1 MVNAKEPWASKYWLV
16 SPWNFMEEVTKDF
29 NIPKRVTVVDTTLR
43 DGEQTAG
50 IVFTKDDK
58 IRIAEKLAEVG
69 IQGIEACYIGVSAD
83 DEAVLRELTKRN
95 LGPKIYAAC
104 RAHSGDVKKA
114 ADCGVYGVYMGV
126 PSSPHA
132 LKYAYGWTLE
142 EAQDR
147 SIKAS
152 LTAKELGLFSGIFPI
167 DGSRTDMD
175 WYFRFVERIAKE
187 GAMDRLVIADTY
199 GVLSPH
205 SAAYWVR
212 KVKERL
218 NKPLDVHFHNNFG
231 MATANTIAGVVNG
244 AEVINTTIMGLGEE
258 AGNAPLEEVAV
269 ALRAQYGIDLGIRYD
284 KLCELAELVSKLS
297 GEVIPPS
304 RPFIGSR
311 VYTIEAGIT
320 AHTYMMVKDT
330 NPLVKFPVLPE
341 FIGHKPPEV
350 VIGKYSG
357 ATNVQFWAEK
367 VGIELTED
375 ETLAVL
381 ELIKAQ
387 AIKFKRLLTED
398 EFRTIAQQVKQN
410 TG

>member
-1 MVNAKEPWASKYWLV
+1 VATDKQPWASKYWLV
-16 SPWNFMEEVTKDF
+16 SPWNFMDEVTKDF
-29 NIPKRVTVVDTTLR
+29 NIPEKVTVVDTTLR

-50 IVFTKDDK
+50 VIFSKDDK
-58 IRIAEKLAEVG
+58 IQIAEKLAEVG
-69 IQGIEACYIGVSAD
+69 VHGIEACYIGVSEE

-95 LGPKIYAAC
+95 LGHTKIYAAC
-104 RAHSGDVKKA
+104 RAHSPDVKKA

-132 LKYAYGWTLE
+132 LKYAYGWTME

-152 LTAKELGLFSGIFPI
+152 LTARELGLFSGIFPI
-167 DGSRTDMD
+167 DGSRSDMD
-175 WYFRFVERIAKE
+175 WYFKFVERIAQE

-205 SAAYWVR
+205 SAAYWVK
-212 KVKERL
+212 KVKERID
-218 NKPLDVHFHNNFG
+218 KPLDVHFHNNFG

-244 AEVINTTIMGLGEE
+244 AEVINTTTMGLGEE

-269 ALRAQYGIDLGIRYD
+269 ALRAQYGVDLGIKYD

-297 GEVIPPS
+297 GEPIPPS
-304 RPFIGSR
+304 RPFVGSR
-311 VYTIEAGIT
+311 VFTIEAGIT
-320 AHTYMMVKDT
+320 AHTYMTTKDT

-357 ATNVQFWAEK
+357 TTNVQYWAEK
-367 VGIELTED
+367 VGIELSKD
-375 ETLAVL
+375 ETLEVL
-381 ELIKAQ
+381 NRVKAQ
-387 AIKFKRLLTED
+387 AIKLKRLLTEE
-398 EFRTIAQQVKQN
+398 EFKKFAQQVKQ
-410 TG
+410 GG

>member
-1 MVNAKEPWASKYWLV
+1 MATKKEPWKSDYWLV

-29 NIPKRVTVVDTTLR
+29 NPPKQVKIVDTTLR

-69 IQGIEACYIGVSAD
+69 VHRIEVCYIGVSQD
-83 DEAVLRELTKRN
+83 DEVALRELVKRN
-95 LGPKIYAAC
+95 LGPQIFAAC
-104 RAHSGDVKKA
+104 RSAPADVKRA

-126 PSSPHA
+126 PCSPHA

-142 EAQDR
+142 EAQER

-167 DGSRTDMD
+167 DGSRTEMD
-175 WYFRFVERIAKE
+175 WYFKFVEKIATE
-187 GAMDRLVIADTY
+187 GAMDALVIADTY

-205 SAAYWVR
+205 SASYWVR
-212 KVKERL
+212 KVKERI

-231 MATANTIAGVVNG
+231 MATANTIAGVLSG
-244 AEVINTTIMGLGEE
+244 AEVIHTTVMGLGEE

-269 ALRAQYGIDLGIRYD
+269 ALIAQYGIDLGIKYN
-284 KLCELAELVSKLS
+284 KLYELAQLVAELS
-297 GEVIPPS
+297 GEAIPPS
-304 RPFIGSR
+304 RPFIGSK
-311 VYTIEAGIT
+311 VYTIEAGLT

-341 FIGHKPPEV
+341 FIGQQPPKIV
-350 VIGKYSG
+350 MGKYSG
-357 ATNVQFWAEK
+357 ATNVQVWADK
-367 VGIELTED
+367 LGIELTKD
-375 ETLAVL
+375 ETQEVAERVKQRAVN
-381 ELIKAQ
+381 
-387 AIKFKRLLTED
+387 FKRPLTED
-398 EFRTIAQQVKQN
+398 EFREITQDVKRKS
-410 TG
+410 